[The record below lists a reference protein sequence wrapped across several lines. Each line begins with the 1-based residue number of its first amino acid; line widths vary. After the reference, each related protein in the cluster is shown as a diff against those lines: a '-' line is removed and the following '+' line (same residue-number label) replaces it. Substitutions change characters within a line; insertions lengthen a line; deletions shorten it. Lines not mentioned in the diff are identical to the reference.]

1 MRVYSTGHECEHVHC
16 TTCEGPESPLT
27 VLVQANIPID
37 RDTLAFIIIIIMA
50 DSKQI
55 LIMHKLV
62 NVLDGGKSKG

>member
-37 RDTLAFIIIIIMA
+37 RDTLAFIIIMA
-50 DSKQI
+50 DLKQI
-55 LIMHKLV
+55 LIMHELI
-62 NVLDGGKSKG
+62 NVLDVGKSKG